1 MLKPKAKHR
10 HTGRNSLF
18 PNPVVEQHQGVSVV
32 RDDLIAGGTKARYL
46 IDLFSQH
53 DEVVYASPA
62 YGGAQL
68 ALAYCARLTGK
79 RATVF
84 VAKRKQPHN
93 RTLEAAR
100 VGARVFQVVHG
111 YLNVVQARAKAYA
124 ADMGVHLLPFGAHE
138 ERAIQAIADVAR
150 CVADEHGVFDEVW
163 CACGSGTL
171 LTGLMRGLDA
181 KRFVG
186 VQIGR
191 DVQVSGATIIKHKLK
206 FEDESS
212 AAVPFPSC
220 PNYDRKAWELC
231 RQNAKGKV
239 LFWNVI
245 GASPTPHSTKLAE

>member
-1 MLKPKAKHR
+1 M
-10 HTGRNSLF
+10 F
-18 PNPVVEQHQGVSVV
+18 PNPVVEQHEGVSVV
-32 RDDLIAGGTKARYL
+32 RDDLIPGGTKARYL
-46 IDLFSQH
+46 IDLFSQY

-84 VAKRKQPHN
+84 VAKRKEPHA
-93 RTLEAAR
+93 RALEAAR
-100 VGARVFQVVHG
+100 VGARVFQVKHG

-124 ADMGVHLLPFGAHE
+124 ADMGAYLLPFGAHE
-138 ERAIQAIADVAR
+138 ERAIQAIADVAH
-150 CVADEHGVFDEVW
+150 CVTEEYGAFDEVW

-191 DVQVSGATIIKHKLK
+191 DVEVKGASIIKHKLK
-206 FEDESS
+206 FEDEC
-212 AAVPFPSC
+212 AAPVPFPSC

-231 RQNAKGKV
+231 QQGSKGNV
-239 LFWNVI
+239 LFWNVN
-245 GASPTPHSTKLAE
+245 GASPTPHLYKVT